1 MRREELKL
9 VLDTGI
15 LMLILKGDPKV
26 ADIVKKVFEGAK
38 AYTTTVNLVEVYYK
52 AEEKLGKQTAITWF
66 NRLAYSKDLEV
77 IPVDTE
83 LALKAGK
90 VKAKYRKLLSL
101 ADAIIVALTQKEKA
115 TLITTD
121 KRLENIEEINVKT
134 YEIKA

>member
-90 VKAKYRKLLSL
+90 IKAKYKKLLSL